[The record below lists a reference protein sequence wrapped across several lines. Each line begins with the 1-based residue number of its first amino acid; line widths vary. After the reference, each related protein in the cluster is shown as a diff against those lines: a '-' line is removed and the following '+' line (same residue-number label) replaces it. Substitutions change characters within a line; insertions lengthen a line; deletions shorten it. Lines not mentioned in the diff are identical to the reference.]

1 MRLSSNRKHEK
12 GRKIEYLN
20 IVYCES
26 FRIFGITIRQN
37 GWRLLAQVSYESG
50 KFKSQP
56 STEKPSR
63 TGAHARIA
71 GYSHQS
77 TYLRAWASCAYMTQG
92 LPEPIRSV
100 SDNARAFF
108 VYSADG

>member
-37 GWRLLAQVSYESG
+37 GWRLLAQLSYESG

-56 STEKPSR
+56 STRKALTHRSPCSDC
-63 TGAHARIA
+63 GVF
-71 GYSHQS
+71 YQS